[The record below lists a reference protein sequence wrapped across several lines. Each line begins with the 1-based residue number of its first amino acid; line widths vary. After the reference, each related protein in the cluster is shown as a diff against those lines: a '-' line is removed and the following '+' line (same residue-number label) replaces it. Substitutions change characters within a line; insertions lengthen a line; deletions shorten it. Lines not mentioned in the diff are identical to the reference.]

1 MYEYTYERTCDMDK
15 ELASHAADVLKAI
28 AHPLRLQI
36 VETLQGREMCVGEI
50 VEALGEKQAI
60 TSQQLNIMKDKGI
73 LSSRREGAK
82 MFYHIE
88 NENVVRVLRC
98 VYNHCEP
105 QKRG

>member
-1 MYEYTYERTCDMDK
+1 
-15 ELASHAADVLKAI
+15 
-28 AHPLRLQI
+28 
-36 VETLQGREMCVGEI
+36 
-50 VEALGEKQAI
+50 
-60 TSQQLNIMKDKGI
+60 MKDKGI